1 MKPVPNYLIEHRERH
16 LEPGVAFS
24 DNPHDPLW
32 WVRVHFVSGL
42 KPSTETIRA
51 SNPEQARG
59 FVLARYPFADPQRVE
74 VLGRLGRIDPPVP
87 EQRQPTLAPVMVRA
101 RPAVT
106 RRSAAIEPKPRWVA
120 PPGSRPPAAVAPP
133 VAVAPKP
140 EPQPQ
145 LEQAPVAEIPVTLP
159 EPQPEP
165 DPEPV
170 AAAAAPVATAPAPV
184 APSPSA
190 EPSAVSEPS
199 APMQPLQLERLPRD
213 ERGRAMF
220 QPDTAARIQ
229 AAKAAGWTWDRI
241 CAALGCSHAQAER
254 KLRALRGGSPTPR
267 ATSQPAVI
275 PAPLPSDAPIVQAL
289 MRVGDGYRMVP
300 VTLVVHSPDV
310 A

>member
-106 RRSAAIEPKPRWVA
+106 RRSAAIEPKPRWVE

-133 VAVAPKP
+133 VAVAP
-140 EPQPQ
+140 E
-145 LEQAPVAEIPVTLP
+145 
-159 EPQPEP
+159 
-165 DPEPV
+165 PEPV
-170 AAAAAPVATAPAPV
+170 AAAAAPAASAPAPV

-199 APMQPLQLERLPRD
+199 APMQLLQLERLPRD
-213 ERGRAMF
+213 ERGRAVF

-267 ATSQPAVI
+267 ATSRPAAI

-289 MRVGDGYRMVP
+289 MRDGDGYRMVP